1 MEFGSQD
8 RVMYFGRGVSSAI
21 KILVVANVAVFF
33 LENLLGIEQLFNR
46 YLGLVPFYVIND
58 YYIWQLFTY
67 MFLHGGL
74 WHLLINM
81 VVLWMFGSEIERYWG
96 RKEFLGYYFITGIGS
111 AILTTAFSYNSTVPI
126 VGASGAIYGVLLAYG
141 MMFPNRVIYL
151 YFLIPVKVKYFVL
164 FIGGVAFISS
174 ITDKSGSISHLTH
187 LTGMLIGYIY
197 MKSNVRISDL
207 SRTFGEL
214 KIKREVKKAERV
226 SRSYDNMRQEIDSI
240 LDRINEVG
248 YENLTDDEKHKL
260 EEASRVISKDRKN
273 SN

>member
-1 MEFGSQD
+1 MEYGYQD
-8 RVMYFGRGVSSAI
+8 RVTYFGRGVSSAI
-21 KILVVANVAVFF
+21 KILIIANVAVFL
-33 LENLLGIEQLFNR
+33 LENLLGIEQLFNN
-46 YLGLVPFYVIND
+46 YLGLVPSLVIND
-58 YYIWQLFTY
+58 FYIWQLFTY

-111 AILTTAFSYNSTVPI
+111 GILTTAFSYSSTIPI

-141 MMFPNRVIYL
+141 MMFPNRIIYL

-164 FIGGVAFISS
+164 FIGGVAFFSS
-174 ITDKSGSISHLTH
+174 IADKGSSISHLTH

-197 MKSNVRISDL
+197 MKSNVRISNL
-207 SRTFGEL
+207 SKSFGDL

-226 SRSYDNMRQEIDSI
+226 RKSYDNLRQEIDSI

-248 YENLTDDEKHKL
+248 YENLTDDEKHIL
-260 EEASRVISKDRKN
+260 EEASRVIAKDKKN
-273 SN
+273 NN

>member
-1 MEFGSQD
+1 MDYNYQE
-8 RVMYFGRGVSSAI
+8 RVTYFGRGVSSAI
-21 KILVVANVAVFF
+21 KILIVANVAVFF
-33 LENLLGIEQLFNR
+33 LENMLGIEPLLNR
-46 YLGLVPFYVIND
+46 YLGLVPSSVIND
-58 YYIWQLFTY
+58 YYVWQFFTY

-74 WHLLINM
+74 WHLVINM

-96 RKEFLGYYFITGIGS
+96 RKEFLGYFFITGVGS
-111 AILTTAFSYNSTVPI
+111 AILTTVFSYNSSVPI

-141 MMFPNRVIYL
+141 MMFPNRTILL

-174 ITDKSGSISHLTH
+174 ITDKTGSISHLTH

-197 MKSNVRISDL
+197 MKSNVRISNL
-207 SRTFGEL
+207 SKSFGEL
-214 KIKREVKKAERV
+214 KIKRKVKKADRV
-226 SRSYDNMRQEIDSI
+226 RRSYENVRQEIDSI

-248 YENLTDDEKHKL
+248 YENLTDDEKRKL
-260 EEASRVISKDRKN
+260 EEASRVISKDKNN